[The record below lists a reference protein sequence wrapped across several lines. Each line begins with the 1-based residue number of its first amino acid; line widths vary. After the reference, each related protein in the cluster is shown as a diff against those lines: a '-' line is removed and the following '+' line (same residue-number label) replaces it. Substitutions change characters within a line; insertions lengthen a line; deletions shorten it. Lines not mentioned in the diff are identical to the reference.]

1 MGGEPPPPP
10 FGRSPSPSRGGSELS
25 ELNPATSRSQP
36 CRPESAARHCR
47 SHRPALAADASALF
61 SRNLYNFLSAFWDK
75 DAGRPV
81 LDDEIGNA
89 VRLTLG
95 GKVVHERLLG

>member
-1 MGGEPPPPP
+1 MKPGSVVFDLAVAQGGNVE
-10 FGRSPSPSRGGSELS
+10 GSVADQVVVQNGVKIIGWS
-25 ELNPATSRSQP
+25 NTPA
-36 CRPESAARHCR
+36 H
-47 SHRPALAADASALF
+47 LAADASALF
-61 SRNLYNFLSAFWDK
+61 ARNLYNFLSAFWDK
-75 DAGRPV
+75 DAGKPV